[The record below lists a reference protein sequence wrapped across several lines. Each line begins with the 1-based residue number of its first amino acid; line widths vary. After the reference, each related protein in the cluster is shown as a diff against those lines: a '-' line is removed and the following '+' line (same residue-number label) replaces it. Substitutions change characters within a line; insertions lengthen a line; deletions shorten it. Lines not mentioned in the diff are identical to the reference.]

1 MFFRT
6 DLAVEAQEL
15 SGGETEGIQS
25 DTFRHGEIT
34 VTRIIISTQEASK
47 RLEKP
52 MGTYITIE
60 VPPMTDDFQNQEE
73 RILTAAKEIR
83 SLLPPEGLVLV
94 AGLGNSNITPDD
106 LGPRT
111 AGTILATRHISEELA
126 RAVGLTG
133 LRPVAV
139 LAPGVL
145 GQTGIETGELLY
157 SIVQR
162 LSPAA
167 LIVVD
172 ALASRRLDRL
182 GCTLQ
187 ISDAGIS
194 PGSGVGN
201 ARPLISRETMGIPVI
216 SMGVPTVVDAATL
229 AADLLHWT
237 EDGQQEQVRCQV
249 SPRGEAMMVTPREI
263 DLLIERAAQLTGM
276 AINCALQPGLSVE
289 DLTALVS

>member
-1 MFFRT
+1 
-6 DLAVEAQEL
+6 
-15 SGGETEGIQS
+15 
-25 DTFRHGEIT
+25 
-34 VTRIIISTQEASK
+34 
-47 RLEKP
+47 
-52 MGTYITIE
+52 
-60 VPPMTDDFQNQEE
+60 MTDDFRNQEE
-73 RILTAAKEIR
+73 RIQTAAKEIR
-83 SLLPPEGLVLV
+83 SLLPEKGLVLV
-94 AGLGNSNITPDD
+94 AGLGNSDITPDD

-111 AGTILATRHISEELA
+111 ANMILATRHISEELA
-126 RAVGLTG
+126 RAVGLIG

-187 ISDAGIS
+187 ISDTGIS

-201 ARPLISRETMGIPVI
+201 ARPHISRETMGVPVI

-229 AADLLHWT
+229 AADLLHC
-237 EDGQQEQVRCQV
+237 EDDAEQEQVRCRV
-249 SPRGEAMMVTPREI
+249 SVSYTH
-263 DLLIERAAQLTGM
+263 LTLPT
-276 AINCALQPGLSVE
+276 IR
-289 DLTALVS
+289 LV